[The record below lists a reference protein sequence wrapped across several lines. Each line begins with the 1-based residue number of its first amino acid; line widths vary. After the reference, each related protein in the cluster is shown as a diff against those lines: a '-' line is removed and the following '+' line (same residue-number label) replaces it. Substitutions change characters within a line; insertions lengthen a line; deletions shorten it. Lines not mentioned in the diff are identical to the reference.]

1 MLDKKWYTKKKY
13 FEFEFENIYKKNW
26 IFAGLTSDL
35 QNNNDFITLQIGK
48 SSVVIQNF
56 KGQLVA
62 FQNICSHRFK
72 RIQTEEK
79 GNRPFFCKYHGW
91 NYDKEGMPRIPKQD
105 TFDLGETSCLKLK
118 KYKLETCGNFVFVNL
133 NIDCNIT
140 LEEYLGGYFVELE
153 QISNHLDINLNE
165 NKVIKHKSNWKLLV
179 ENVLEGYHCPLVH
192 KESLVDLGYCIDIP
206 IDVKFYNNHS
216 SWHSPKIKKTEDKIN
231 SKLEFLNHLTFK
243 HESFYHLYIF
253 PNLFISSTSGSFF
266 YIGNLLPMTKK
277 KSNLICN
284 FFGANYDRDLNIKEK
299 SLNKAMFAYNV
310 ESAIKVLFEDKPMV
324 ESCQKGLEENSNK
337 TGILSKTEEIRIL
350 EFHKIL
356 NKDYIKNNDEFI

>member
-1 MLDKKWYTKKKY
+1 MLDANNYTKKKY
-13 FEFEFENIYKKNW
+13 FENDIKNIFNQQW
-26 IFAGLTSDL
+26 IFAGLVTDL
-35 QNNNDFITLQIGK
+35 KNNNDFITIQVGK
-48 SSVVIQNF
+48 SSIVIQNF
-56 KGQLVA
+56 KGSLFA

-72 RIQTEEK
+72 RIQTEKK

-105 TFDLGETSCLKLK
+105 TFDLRETSCLKLK

-192 KESLVDLGYCIDIP
+192 KESLVDLGYCIDMP

-216 SWHSPKIKKTEDKIN
+216 SWHSPKIKKAEDKIN
-231 SKLEFLNHLTFK
+231 SKLDFLNHLTYK

-299 SLNKAMFAYNV
+299 SLNKAMFTYNV
-310 ESAIKVLFEDKPMV
+310 ESAIKVLYEDKPMV
-324 ESCQKGLEENSNK
+324 ESCQKGLEEKSNIQ
-337 TGILSKTEEIRIL
+337 GVLSSTEEIRIIK
-350 EFHKIL
+350 FHETIN
-356 NKDYIKNNDEFI
+356 NKL